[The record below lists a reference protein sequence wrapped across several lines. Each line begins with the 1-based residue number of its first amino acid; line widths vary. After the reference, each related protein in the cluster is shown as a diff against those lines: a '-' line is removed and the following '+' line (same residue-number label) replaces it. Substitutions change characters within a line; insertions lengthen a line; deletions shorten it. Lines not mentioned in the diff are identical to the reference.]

1 MPGGRYETRARGVR
15 APVHPRRATR
25 TNGRR
30 PCIAALRRA
39 PARLAALEARLAHL
53 EPDDEG
59 LTYKQAARLLGVS
72 AKTIHRWVY
81 AGRIAAGGGTPRS
94 PRILRSEV
102 RRVLEGSAIARTP
115 PSSGNAPVAGVNMTA
130 LARELLSAGAKSR
143 RRV

>member
-1 MPGGRYETRARGVR
+1 MSASSIESGLFAV
-15 APVHPRRATR
+15 V
-25 TNGRR
+25 
-30 PCIAALRRA
+30 CAALDDRLRA
-39 PARLAALEARLAHL
+39 VLDRLAVLEARLACP
-53 EPDDEG
+53 EPHDEG

-72 AKTIHRWVY
+72 AKTIGRWVV

-102 RRVLEGSAIARTP
+102 RRVLEGSPSARTP
-115 PSSGNAPVAGVNMTA
+115 PSSGDAPIAGVNMTA